1 MIKHLVMLKFKKETK
16 ETEIVGL
23 EMKLRSLPGVISEIK
38 SYEFGRD
45 VVRSERSY
53 DFALVS
59 VFEDTDSLKKYQI
72 HPRHQEVLKTVKNM
86 CESVIV
92 ADFVF

>member
-1 MIKHLVMLKFKKETK
+1 MIKHVVMLKFKKDAREAGIS
-16 ETEIVGL
+16 EL
-23 EMKLRSLPGVISEIK
+23 ENKMGALPGEIPEIK
-38 SYEFGRD
+38 TYEFGRD
-45 VVRSERSY
+45 IIRSERSY

-59 VFEDTDSLKKYQI
+59 VFEDIESVKRYQI
-72 HPRHQEVLKTVKNM
+72 HPRHQEVLKILKDL

>member
-1 MIKHLVMLKFKKETK
+1 MIKHIVLLKFKKDVQAEG
-16 ETEIVGL
+16 IDAL
-23 EMKLRSLPGVISEIK
+23 ENALGALPDKISEIK

-53 DFALVS
+53 DFGLVS
-59 VFEDTDSLKKYQI
+59 VFEDIESMKRYQV
-72 HPRHQEVLKTVKNM
+72 HPKHLEVLKTVKEL

-92 ADFVF
+92 ADFMF

>member
-1 MIKHLVMLKFKKETK
+1 MIKHIVMLKFKKDANESGID
-16 ETEIVGL
+16 EL
-23 EMKLRSLPGVISEIK
+23 EKKLGALTGVIPEIK

-45 VVRSERSY
+45 IVRSERSY

-59 VFEDTDSLKKYQI
+59 VFKDTESLKIYQV
-72 HPRHQEVLKTVKNM
+72 HPRHQEVLKTVKDL

>member
-1 MIKHLVMLKFKKETK
+1 MIKHVVMLKFKKDAREAGIS
-16 ETEIVGL
+16 EL
-23 EMKLRSLPGVISEIK
+23 ENKMGALPGEIPEIMTF
-38 SYEFGRD
+38 EFGRD
-45 VVRSERSY
+45 VIRSERSY

-59 VFEDTDSLKKYQI
+59 VFEDIESVKRYQI
-72 HPRHQEVLKTVKNM
+72 HPRHQEVLKILKDL

>member
-1 MIKHLVMLKFKKETK
+1 MIKHIVLLKFKKDAQAEG
-16 ETEIVGL
+16 INGL
-23 EMKLRSLPGVISEIK
+23 ENKLGVLPSVIPEIK

-59 VFEDTDSLKKYQI
+59 VFEDTDSLKRYQV
-72 HPRHQEVLKTVKNM
+72 HPKHQEVLKTVKDL
-86 CESVIV
+86 CESIIV

>member
-1 MIKHLVMLKFKKETK
+1 MIKHIVLLKFKKDTQAAG
-16 ETEIVGL
+16 IDGL
-23 EMKLRSLPGVISEIK
+23 ENKLGALPGEIPEIR

-59 VFEDTDSLKKYQI
+59 VFDDKDSLGRYQV
-72 HPRHQEVLKTVKNM
+72 HPKHLEVLKTVKEL
-86 CESVIV
+86 CDSVIV
-92 ADFVF
+92 ADFMF

>member
-1 MIKHLVMLKFKKETK
+1 MIKHVVVMKFKKDAQEAGIG
-16 ETEIVGL
+16 EL
-23 EMKLRSLPGVISEIK
+23 EKKLGALPGEIPEIK

-45 VVRSERSY
+45 VIRSERSY

-59 VFEDTDSLKKYQI
+59 VFEDIESLKRYQI
-72 HPRHQEVLKTVKNM
+72 HPRHQEVLKIVKEL

>member
-1 MIKHLVMLKFKKETK
+1 MIKHVVMLKFKKDANETGIG
-16 ETEIVGL
+16 EL
-23 EMKLRSLPGVISEIK
+23 EKQLGALPGVIPEIK

-45 VVRSERSY
+45 IVRSERSY

-59 VFEDTDSLKKYQI
+59 VFKDTESLKIYQV
-72 HPRHQEVLKTVKNM
+72 HPKHLEVLQKVKEL
-86 CESVIV
+86 CDSVIV

>member
-1 MIKHLVMLKFKKETK
+1 MIKHIVLLKFKKDAES
-16 ETEIVGL
+16 EGIDGL
-23 EMKLRSLPGVISEIK
+23 ENKLGALPGEIPEIK

-59 VFEDTDSLKKYQI
+59 VFEDTDSLKRYQV
-72 HPRHQEVLKTVKNM
+72 HSKHLEVLKAVKEL

>member
-1 MIKHLVMLKFKKETK
+1 MIKHVVMLKFKKDAQEAGIG
-16 ETEIVGL
+16 EL
-23 EMKLRSLPGVISEIK
+23 ENKMGVLPGEIPEIK

-45 VVRSERSY
+45 IIRSERSY

-59 VFEDTDSLKKYQI
+59 VFEDIESVKRYQI
-72 HPRHQEVLKTVKNM
+72 HPRHQEVLKILKDL
-86 CESVIV
+86 CESVVV

>member
-1 MIKHLVMLKFKKETK
+1 MIKHIVMLKFKKATQESGIG
-16 ETEIVGL
+16 EL
-23 EMKLRSLPGVISEIK
+23 EKKLGALPCVIPEIK

-45 VVRSERSY
+45 IVRSERSH

-59 VFEDTDSLKKYQI
+59 VFDDTEALKRYQL
-72 HPRHQEVLKTVKNM
+72 HPKHQEVLKTVREL

-92 ADFVF
+92 ADFQF

>member
-1 MIKHLVMLKFKKETK
+1 MIKHIVLLKFKKDAK
-16 ETEIVGL
+16 ESGIGGL
-23 EMKLRSLPGVISEIK
+23 EKKLGALPGEIPEIK

-59 VFEDTDSLKKYQI
+59 VFEDTESLKRYQI
-72 HPRHQEVLKTVKNM
+72 HPRHQEVLKAVKEM
-86 CESVIV
+86 CDRVIV

>member
-1 MIKHLVMLKFKKETK
+1 MIKHVVMLKFKKDAQEGGIGELEK
-16 ETEIVGL
+16 KMSVLPEEI
-23 EMKLRSLPGVISEIK
+23 PEIK

-45 VVRSERSY
+45 IIRSERSY

-59 VFEDTDSLKKYQI
+59 VFEDIESVKRYQI
-72 HPRHQEVLKTVKNM
+72 HPRHQEVLKILKDL

>member
-1 MIKHLVMLKFKKETK
+1 MIKHIVLLKFKKDAQAEF
-16 ETEIVGL
+16 INGL
-23 EMKLRSLPGVISEIK
+23 ENKLGALPGVISEIK

-45 VVRSERSY
+45 IVRSERSY

-59 VFEDTDSLKKYQI
+59 VFEDTDSLKRYQV
-72 HPRHQEVLKTVKNM
+72 HPKHQEVLKTVKEL

-92 ADFVF
+92 ADFIF

>member
-1 MIKHLVMLKFKKETK
+1 MIKHIVLLKFKKDAKAAVIGE
-16 ETEIVGL
+16 L
-23 EMKLRSLPGVISEIK
+23 ENKLGALPGKIPEIK

-45 VVRSERSY
+45 VIRSERSY

-59 VFEDTDSLKKYQI
+59 VFEDTESLKRYQI
-72 HPRHQEVLKTVKNM
+72 HPRRQEVLKAVKEL

>member
-1 MIKHLVMLKFKKETK
+1 MIKHVVMLKFKKDAQEDGIGELEK
-16 ETEIVGL
+16 KMSVLPEEI
-23 EMKLRSLPGVISEIK
+23 PEIK

-45 VVRSERSY
+45 IIRSERSY

-59 VFEDTDSLKKYQI
+59 VFEDIESVKRYQI
-72 HPRHQEVLKTVKNM
+72 HPRHQEVLKILKDL

>member
-1 MIKHLVMLKFKKETK
+1 MIKHIVLLKFKKDARSEG
-16 ETEIVGL
+16 IGDL
-23 EMKLRSLPGVISEIK
+23 ENKLGALPGEIPEIK

-45 VVRSERSY
+45 VVRSDRSY

-59 VFEDTDSLKKYQI
+59 VFEDTDSLKRYQV
-72 HPRHQEVLKTVKNM
+72 HPKHQEVLKTVKEL

>member
-1 MIKHLVMLKFKKETK
+1 MIKHVVMLKFKKDAQEAGIGELGK
-16 ETEIVGL
+16 KLGALPAEI
-23 EMKLRSLPGVISEIK
+23 PEIK

-45 VVRSERSY
+45 VIRSDRSY

-59 VFEDTDSLKKYQI
+59 VFEDIESLKRYQI
-72 HPRHQEVLKTVKNM
+72 HPRHQEVLKKIKDL

>member
-1 MIKHLVMLKFKKETK
+1 MIKHIVLMKFKKDAHAAG
-16 ETEIVGL
+16 IDGL
-23 EMKLRSLPGVISEIK
+23 ENKLGALPGEIPEIK

-59 VFEDTDSLKKYQI
+59 VFEETDSLKKYQM
-72 HPRHQEVLKTVKNM
+72 HPKHLEVLKTVKEL

>member
-1 MIKHLVMLKFKKETK
+1 MIKHIVLLKFKKDAQAEF
-16 ETEIVGL
+16 INGL
-23 EMKLRSLPGVISEIK
+23 ENKLGALPGVISEIK

-45 VVRSERSY
+45 IVRSERSY

-59 VFEDTDSLKKYQI
+59 VFEDTDSLKRYQG
-72 HPRHQEVLKTVKNM
+72 HPKHQEVLKTVKEM

-92 ADFVF
+92 TDFIF

>member
-1 MIKHLVMLKFKKETK
+1 MIKHVVMLKFKKDAQAEGIV
-16 ETEIVGL
+16 EI
-23 EMKLRSLPGVISEIK
+23 EKKLGALPGVIPEIK
-38 SYEFGRD
+38 NYEFGRD
-45 VVRSERSY
+45 IIRSERSY

-59 VFEDTDSLKKYQI
+59 VFEDTESLKRYQI
-72 HPRHQEVLKTVKNM
+72 HPMHLEVLKTIKDL